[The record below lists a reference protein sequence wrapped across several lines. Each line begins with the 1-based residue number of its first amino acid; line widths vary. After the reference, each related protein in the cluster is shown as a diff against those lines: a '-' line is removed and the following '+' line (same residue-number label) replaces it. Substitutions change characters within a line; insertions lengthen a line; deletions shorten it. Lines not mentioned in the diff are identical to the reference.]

1 MAQSEWRK
9 ALLKRWQRW
18 SREQP
23 VFALL
28 VTAATSGQIAA
39 LILTGGLLALD
50 IGGIMTLIAS
60 SDMGLLAAFCLF
72 AVMTITFVSAAMGT
86 AIMGMTRESDDGD
99 GSDDGEGDRR
109 VRVRV
114 PASGRRDWPR
124 SRPD

>member
-9 ALLKRWQRW
+9 SLLKRWQRW

-39 LILTGGLLALD
+39 IILLGGLLTLD

-60 SDMGLLAAFCLF
+60 SDMGLLAVFCLF
-72 AVMTITFVSAAMGT
+72 VVMTITFVSAAMGT
-86 AIMGMTRESDDGD
+86 AIMGITRDSDDD
-99 GSDDGEGDRR
+99 GRSDDSEGDRR

-114 PASGRRDWPR
+114 PASGRRDWSR
-124 SRPD
+124 SRRD